1 MLVETR
7 VGHGG
12 RRGAGVGQWQ
22 GGRGALLHWVLVRVK
37 MAAQGSNLV
46 AQYPKIGKYF
56 TLQIILSAHQKIFQF
71 LPVEKYFWTEPVIL
85 G

>member
-1 MLVETR
+1 MLVQTR

-22 GGRGALLHWVLVRVK
+22 GGRGAGLHWVLVGVK

-46 AQYPKIGKYF
+46 AQYPKIEKYF
-56 TLQIILSAHQKIFQF
+56 THFEGTNYFKCPSENISVSASGKIF
-71 LPVEKYFWTEPVIL
+71 ED
-85 G
+85 